1 MTDTAGNIKSFEDDD
16 YRLQPKVE
24 TKARDDQG
32 IEALKDI
39 VFGSVIIIVFPYS
52 HGE

>member
-1 MTDTAGNIKSFEDDD
+1 MTDTAGNITSFEDDD

-32 IEALKDI
+32 IEVLKDI
-39 VFGSVIIIVFPYS
+39 VFGSVIIIVSLCS
-52 HGE
+52 HGK